1 MAEKPV
7 QDYQQRLL
15 RFVSDAVH
23 DLVGPVDQ
31 VSSLV
36 ALFVRRYGKPLDDEA
51 QNLLTHIESAA
62 ARLSATAS
70 GLRSYFSVAETGN
83 RTTRVNSRTALESAL
98 LSLQRMIQ
106 DSQAEIIIGELPAV
120 QADPNLLTTLF
131 QTLIQNS
138 LKFRRAGISQHVLV
152 SAACSETTCRFSI
165 ADNGIGI
172 DPQYTQEVF
181 IAFRK
186 LNGHAYPGAGMGL
199 TVARAIVEALE
210 GKIWIT
216 GAETQGTT
224 VFFELP
230 AASEPLADIG

>member
-1 MAEKPV
+1 MARHSDAGPLA

-36 ALFVRRYGKPLDDEA
+36 ALFVRRYRGLLDDEA
-51 QNLLTHIESAA
+51 QNLLVHIESAG
-62 ARLSATAS
+62 ARLSATAT
-70 GLRSYFSVAETGN
+70 GLRSYFKVANVES
-83 RTTRVNSRTALESAL
+83 RATRVSSRAALESAI
-98 LSLQRMIQ
+98 LSLQRDIQ
-106 DSQAEIIIGELPAV
+106 ASQAEIAFGELPDVEGDA
-120 QADPNLLTTLF
+120 NLLAILF
-131 QTLIQNS
+131 QALIENS
-138 LKFRRAGISQHVLV
+138 LKFCQAGIPPRVVV
-152 SAACSETTCRFSI
+152 SAECLQVSCRFCV

-172 DPQYTQEVF
+172 DPSFTQEVF
-181 IAFRK
+181 LAFRK

-216 GAETQGTT
+216 ESRPPGTT
-224 VFFELP
+224 VIFELL
-230 AASEPLADIG
+230 AAGS